1 MELRF
6 ELEEKRN
13 LLGFFGVQNSNIKL
27 VEKTLDIEIFNRGDY
42 LMIQGARKNEI
53 EKAEKILK
61 ELYQI
66 SLKKE
71 FISQEEVKTIVDIK
85 NQETNPLLD
94 QNDQS
99 ILKVSGGKRQV
110 FLKNKEQQ
118 KYLKKIMENDIVFG
132 IGPAGTGKT
141 FVAVAAGLKLLY
153 EGKVKKIILT
163 RPVIEAGENLGF
175 LPGTLE
181 DKIDP
186 YLRPLTDAI
195 SDMLSPEEVLKYKER
210 GQIEIAPLAYMRG
223 RTLNNAFIILDEA
236 QNTTVSQ
243 IKMFLTRLGYN
254 SKAVITGDITQKD
267 LPDKQKSG
275 LDLTIT
281 ILKEIER
288 VDFSYFDKKD
298 VVRHPIVIKV
308 IEAFE
313 KHEKN

>member
-1 MELRF
+1 
-6 ELEEKRN
+6 
-13 LLGFFGVQNSNIKL
+13 
-27 VEKTLDIEIFNRGDY
+27 
-42 LMIQGARKNEI
+42 MIQGTRKNEI

-141 FVAVAAGLKLLY
+141 YVAVAAGLKLLY

-195 SDMLSPEEVLKYKER
+195 SDMLSPEEFLKYKER

>member
-6 ELEEKRN
+6 ELEERRN

-42 LMIQGARKNEI
+42 LMIQGTRKNEI

-141 FVAVAAGLKLLY
+141 YVAVAAGLKLLY

-195 SDMLSPEEVLKYKER
+195 SDMLSPEEFLKYKER